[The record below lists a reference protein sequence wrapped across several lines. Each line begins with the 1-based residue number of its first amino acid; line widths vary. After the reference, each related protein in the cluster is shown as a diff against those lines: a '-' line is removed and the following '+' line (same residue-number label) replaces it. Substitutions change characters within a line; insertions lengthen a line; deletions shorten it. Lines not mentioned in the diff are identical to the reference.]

1 MKLSTKFVI
10 AAGVLALG
18 TASIVGTGYAREP
31 WSGHHTSMAK
41 GSGHSGSFGMHGNHA
56 MKMLKRFD
64 VDGDGALTE
73 AEIDKTRETMLSKF
87 DGDGDGSLT
96 LQEFQGLWLEFK
108 RPRMVD
114 RFQAFDE
121 DGDGMIT
128 LDEFKSPFAYMV
140 KRLDGVGDGKLTVQ
154 ELSRG
159 RHGGRHKHRPHS
171 R

>member
-10 AAGVLALG
+10 ATGVLALG
-18 TASIVGTGYAREP
+18 MASMVGTGYARER
-31 WSGHHTSMAK
+31 WSGHPTHMAK
-41 GSGHSGSFGMHGNHA
+41 GFGHSGSFGMNGHRA

-64 VDGDGALTE
+64 VDGDGTLTE

-87 DGDGDGSLT
+87 DGNGDGSLT

-140 KRLDGVGDGKLTVQ
+140 KRLDGDGDGKLTVQ

>member
-10 AAGVLALG
+10 AAGVLVLG
-18 TASIVGTGYAREP
+18 TASIVGTGYARER
-31 WSGHHTSMAK
+31 WSDRHTHMAK
-41 GSGHSGSFGMHGNHA
+41 GFGHSGSFGMNGHRA
-56 MKMLKRFD
+56 MKILKRFD
-64 VDGDGALTE
+64 VDGDGTLTE

-87 DGDGDGSLT
+87 DGNGDGSLT

-121 DGDGMIT
+121 DGDGRIT
-128 LDEFKSPFAYMV
+128 LDEFKSPFTDMV
-140 KRLDGVGDGKLTVQ
+140 KRLDGDGDGKLTVQ

-159 RHGGRHKHRPHS
+159 RHGEHHKHRRHS

>member
-10 AAGVLALG
+10 AAGVFAIG
-18 TASIVGTGYAREP
+18 TASIVGTGYARER
-31 WSGHHTSMAK
+31 WSDRHTPMAK
-41 GSGHSGSFGMHGNHA
+41 GSGHSGSFGMNGHRA

-64 VDGDGALTE
+64 VDGDGTLTE
-73 AEIDKTRETMLSKF
+73 AEIDKTRQTMLSKF
-87 DGDGDGSLT
+87 DGNGDGSLT

-108 RPRMVD
+108 RPSMVD

-121 DGDGMIT
+121 DGDGRVT
-128 LDEFKSPFAYMV
+128 LDEFKSPFTYMV
-140 KRLDGVGDGKLTVQ
+140 KRLDGDGDGKLTVQ

-159 RHGGRHKHRPHS
+159 HHGEKHKHRRHW